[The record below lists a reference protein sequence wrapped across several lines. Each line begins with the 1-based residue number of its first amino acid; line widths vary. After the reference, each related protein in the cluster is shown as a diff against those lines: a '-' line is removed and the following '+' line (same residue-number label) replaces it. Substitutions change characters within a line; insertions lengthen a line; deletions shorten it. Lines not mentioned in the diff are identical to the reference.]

1 MNRKQ
6 KIYSGEEFILR
17 NKDSLR
23 SNQKSQQ
30 CLKHIL
36 LVNEQKHCHSC
47 VHGRFQHDDV
57 HAMACNFSK
66 EIVWLEEAPT
76 EISAILQKDVMT
88 QYCNENFGSFS

>member
-1 MNRKQ
+1 M
-6 KIYSGEEFILR
+6 
-17 NKDSLR
+17 
-23 SNQKSQQ
+23 
-30 CLKHIL
+30 

-88 QYCNENFGSFS
+88 QYCNENFGSFSVKKNKKMIFFSLEMVRSLLAWV